1 MKKVLV
7 LLVLLGLL
15 IGGYFY
21 YRSLAAGPTYA
32 LMQAARAFQTHDVAG
47 FEQYVDVRSV
57 SSNLINQVADQ
68 SEALGIPG
76 SNSLLLQGALQAL
89 RPQLAEVARQ
99 EVQHFVESGTPPN
112 PDQLPS
118 TPLGKVS
125 VLGVVDNVVGASSRL
140 KGIKY
145 VRKDGDQ
152 ALVGVELAQP
162 RYDTTMVIE
171 LKMHNEGDHWQVKE
185 IANARELVKRFAQL
199 KKQELNSK

>member
-7 LLVLLGLL
+7 LLVLLVLL
-15 IGGYFY
+15 VGGYFY

-32 LMQAARAFQTHDVAG
+32 LMQAARAFQTHDVTG

-57 SSNLINQVADQ
+57 SANLINQVADQ
-68 SEALGIPG
+68 SEALGIPS
-76 SNSLLLQGALQAL
+76 SNSLLLEGALQAL
-89 RPQLAEVARQ
+89 KPQLAEIARQ
-99 EVQHFVESGTPPN
+99 EVQHFVKSGAAPN

-125 VLGVVDNVVGASSRL
+125 VLGVVGNVVGTNSRF
-140 KGIKY
+140 KGVKY
-145 VRKDGDQ
+145 VREEGDQ
-152 ALVGVELAQP
+152 ALVGVELTQP
-162 RYDTTMVIE
+162 KYDTTMVIE

-199 KKQELNSK
+199 KKNELNSK